1 MRCAGD
7 RWPHRWRRARRS
19 GEEGR
24 EPVSFFLSFFV
35 DQFSTLSPPTSAC
48 SLVPLSHTFRARPRS
63 PFKTPRTLGDLLAQ
77 HLDSSARS
85 KKAAAAAA
93 AAAGA
98 SSSSASH
105 SSSARGGKAS
115 SSGKT
120 GSSDVGR
127 RPPDPLSLPLATR
140 HLAASALYGAAVVG
154 PLGHAWYRWLDA
166 FVSARFVR
174 GSAKFVVSKVLL
186 DEVVFGPVHV
196 AGFFATVV
204 VVAEGGGLPEIAK
217 KVKRDFVSTYAAEF
231 AFWPAFQAVNFW
243 RVPVRHQLLA
253 VNLACLLDATFLCW
267 ASAHDDWVSAAKGAL
282 GMEVSELSS
291 SKGGGKRRAA

>member
-1 MRCAGD
+1 MVRV
-7 RWPHRWRRARRS
+7 S
-19 GEEGR
+19 GEEIQFFFR
-24 EPVSFFLSFFV
+24 LAWSISLSLSLSLLSSLPPTPSSFFLSH
-35 DQFSTLSPPTSAC
+35 LP
-48 SLVPLSHTFRARPRS
+48 RPRPS
-63 PFKTPRTLGDLLAQ
+63 NAHTHTHKTHRTLGDLLAQ

-85 KKAAAAAA
+85 KKASANAA
-93 AAAGA
+93 
-98 SSSSASH
+98 ASH
-105 SSSARGGKAS
+105 SSASARGGKAS

-120 GSSDVGR
+120 RGGGAAAAKQQGDDV
-127 RPPDPLSLPLATR
+127 PFLNLATR

-166 FVSARFVR
+166 FVSARFLR
-174 GSAKFVVSKVLL
+174 GSARFVASKVLL

-204 VVAEGGGLPEIAK
+204 VVAEGGGLPEIAA
-217 KVKRDFVSTYAAEF
+217 KVRRDFASTYAAEL

-282 GMEVSELSS
+282 GMEVKVE
-291 SKGGGKRRAA
+291 KGESGKKGRAA